1 MIFHST
7 KINKAALFLLWLM
20 IAPPDIGSVPPVSL
34 KRVNEDRANTE
45 LCLAK
50 ETFTDWSCF
59 ET

>member
-1 MIFHST
+1 
-7 KINKAALFLLWLM
+7 M

-59 ET
+59 ETWRTSAWNYWRPNER